1 MDNNDAKGSLGKTRI
16 STSPGET
23 PIRGDSGFL
32 LRAGQAGHPQRG
44 PKCSR
49 GPPEKGGHRHLLRSW
64 HRWGGNARG
73 SQPSFIPSQSHF
85 ATTAVRGQGT
95 HHLKPVPP
103 SASGRG
109 LAHQMGVPAGTTVGA
124 DPGTSE
130 NYPNITH
137 KLTSEARC

>member
-73 SQPSFIPSQSHF
+73 SRPSFIPSQSHF

-103 SASGRG
+103 SASGGGRHTRWGCLQAPLLEQTRG
-109 LAHQMGVPAGTTVGA
+109 PLRITP
-124 DPGTSE
+124 TS
-130 NYPNITH
+130 
-137 KLTSEARC
+137 LTS